1 MNAHLPAVLHRKIA
15 GIPVWGLGLG
25 GGLAVG
31 LYLRMRSPG
40 VGGAQA
46 ATTPASGP
54 GVDAYGDP
62 LPADAG
68 TFPQTIPGYSGGS
81 SGGSSGDAGT
91 GTSDAIAA
99 GFASLGDLF
108 ANTPPPTDYSAQIS
122 DLSASVGSLRDQLAT
137 DHAQDADTAA
147 TEKTRQTATGKKAG
161 NVHAKV
167 VSAHGGRV
175 QPKTAA
181 KKTAAKKPA
190 THANPAPPHPRA
202 PASHAAAK
210 PAHTAHTP
218 PPKKKTPPKP
228 SARQQK

>member
-15 GIPVWGLGLG
+15 GIPVWGIGLG
-25 GGLAVG
+25 GGVAVG

-81 SGGSSGDAGT
+81 GGSSGGGVDT
-91 GTSDAIAA
+91 GTQDAIAA

-108 ANTPPPTDYSAQIS
+108 ANTPPPLDYSQQIG
-122 DLSASVGSLRDQLAT
+122 DLTASVGSLRDQINTTHTEDPAK
-137 DHAQDADTAA
+137 TAA
-147 TEKTRQTATGKKAG
+147 AKTASTHAGAKAA
-161 NVHAKV
+161 NVHAQ
-167 VSAHGGRV
+167 AARGGHAV
-175 QPKTAA
+175 KPEG

-190 THANPAPPHPRA
+190 THANPAPPHPKA
-202 PASHAAAK
+202 AATHAAAK
-210 PAHTAHTP
+210 PANVAHTP
-218 PPKKKTPPKP
+218 PPKPKP
-228 SARQQK
+228 KPAPKGRQQK